1 MILLCCYLSG
11 ITKTGD
17 IMAEFNIEVQEK
29 EGVQIVNVLGFLDA
43 HTAPQMEDLFT
54 KLIEEKKYRI
64 TVNLERLNYIGSAG
78 LGVFMAFIETLREN
92 GGDIKFTNLSESV
105 YSVFDLLG
113 FPVLFEFYKEEKEAV
128 EKYLQG

>member
-1 MILLCCYLSG
+1 
-11 ITKTGD
+11 
-17 IMAEFNIEVQEK
+17 
-29 EGVQIVNVLGFLDA
+29 LGFLDA